1 MKHRMGFNRLGRSR
15 SARLA
20 LYKAMV
26 NALFK
31 QERIRTTQAKA
42 KEIRRV
48 AERMI
53 TRARSDTVH
62 NRRLIARS
70 IGDRAVLTKLFTD
83 IAPRF
88 AGRPGG
94 YTRILKLG
102 RRPGDGAEMAILEF
116 IDFDFAQRQAEKK
129 VAAKAAAEKKE
140 TLLEKAKKL
149 VTGKGAEEKAG
160 KGEKAEKAES
170 AEAVEGGEK
179 AEKKAKPAEKPH
191 GVKGPRA
198 PKGSGKKGG
207 GTHGGTPRKVGGG

>member
-1 MKHRMGFNRLGRSR
+1 MKHRMGFKRLGRNR
-15 SARLA
+15 SHRLA

-31 QERIRTTQAKA
+31 HERIRTSQVKA

-70 IGDRAVLTKLFTD
+70 IGDRAVLAKLFTD

-88 AGRPGG
+88 AERPGG

-102 RRPGDGAEMAILEF
+102 ARYGDATEMVLLELVERKER
-116 IDFDFAQRQAEKK
+116 APRKK
-129 VAAKAAAEKKE
+129 KKE
-140 TLLEKAKKL
+140 EAKQ
-149 VTGKGAEEKAG
+149 E
-160 KGEKAEKAES
+160 
-170 AEAVEGGEK
+170 
-179 AEKKAKPAEKPH
+179 
-191 GVKGPRA
+191 VKQ
-198 PKGSGKKGG
+198 S
-207 GTHGGTPRKVGGG
+207 